1 MSPLKA
7 PDRPSIIVCGEELE
21 LAGDVKVVRFKENPE
36 WSYAAMQATHP
47 EFRYFYPRLDKSAQP
62 VTDLARLKDVV
73 NKIVLHTDVARTAA
87 DCFRILVE
95 EGLSSHFII
104 DWDGTIY
111 QTCDPMY
118 TTLHA
123 GEVNKLAIGFDLN
136 NVLPNLAAKGYS
148 SVTYAGEMAMVP
160 GVTGI
165 DDPQSPFYRPR
176 GTRRKVIN
184 RIECMSYGYCDAQYT
199 AFLAVLKALLKVL
212 PNIKPYPPMDES
224 GQVILNVID
233 DYLGFE
239 GIMAHWHIS
248 ATRWDPGPEFDWD
261 RMVAGLAE
269 EHNSF
274 PFLLE
279 ERQNIATLMA
289 RDKVEKAAEAYYAN
303 TEQGAGGYYPI
314 GLYQNWHDGVHLHPP
329 ERAEVLN
336 MVDGTLVAAHFAK
349 KPTLLGSNNFVLL
362 RHDLELPSVSSQGKA
377 SRKTLKVYSLYM
389 HLGPM
394 SLEPGPD
401 APPWVQ
407 HLHRVDSGEGGGQE
421 SGLSG
426 DRKKGKASE
435 GKGGASGAGAA
446 GADDD
451 ERLDFEK
458 KRVEFPFLEVG
469 KGLYAL
475 KQGHVALFPLEPD
488 LRIRVASNERL
499 GWVGTFGEEGD
510 REPLLHVEVFADD
523 AWRDGIDMNRHGD
536 FWVELEED
544 LKDDLVVDN
553 EEILQMIAPRAQ
565 RLRLRRNGEV
575 ALKPS
580 EIEDFFTDPDAGAKS
595 YLRRAV
601 VRHVAEWSASVD
613 WVKALSKGQGWQA
626 LIETVQEWTDQ
637 DGNFVSGFFMDEIRK
652 FLPFVWLTEDVC
664 KHIGLD
670 APEGIVYTFHPIYF
684 LMWLTFRSA
693 QRIQV
698 LSSGKTEQE
707 LREAYKKEMAALE
720 EARKK
725 RIRDENAENFAEG
738 TIAWDL
744 DLVEATPDEV
754 MEDLKQIRFPDQ
766 WRVEE
771 GDDE

>member
-7 PDRPSIIVCGEELE
+7 PERPSIIICGQDIE
-21 LAGDVKVVRFKENPE
+21 LAGDVKVVRYKENPE
-36 WSYAAMQATHP
+36 WSYEAARAKYP
-47 EFRYFYPRLDKSAQP
+47 EFRYFYPRLGKDHQP
-62 VTDLARLKDVV
+62 IADFAGLKDAVD
-73 NKIVLHTDVARTAA
+73 KIVLHTDVCRTGAQ
-87 DCFRILVE
+87 CFQVLAE
-95 EGLSSHFII
+95 QGLSSHFII

-118 TTLHA
+118 TCLHA
-123 GEVNKLAIGFDLN
+123 GEVNKLSVGFDLN

-148 SVTYAGEMAMVP
+148 SVTYAGEMATVP

-176 GTRRKVIN
+176 GTKRKVIN
-184 RIECMSYGYCDAQYT
+184 RIECMSYGYCDAQYS
-199 AFLAVLKALLKVL
+199 ALLAVLKALLKVM

-224 GQVILNVID
+224 GQVVLGVID
-233 DYLGFE
+233 DFLGFA

-289 RDKVEKAAEAYYAN
+289 RDKVEKAAENYFAN
-303 TEQGAGGYYPI
+303 TELNQGGYYPI

-336 MVDGTLVAAHFAK
+336 MMDGTLVAAHFAK
-349 KPTLLGSNNFVLL
+349 KDTLLGSNNFVLL
-362 RHDLELPSVSSQGKA
+362 RHDIELPSVSSAGKA
-377 SRKTLKVYSLYM
+377 SRKTLKVYTLYM
-389 HLGPM
+389 HLSPMGLEAGP
-394 SLEPGPD
+394 E
-401 APPWVQ
+401 APPWLQ
-407 HLHRVDSGEGGGQE
+407 HLHRVDTGEGAGQ
-421 SGLSG
+421 
-426 DRKKGKASE
+426 
-435 GKGGASGAGAA
+435 ASGIAA
-446 GADDD
+446 DKKPKDDDEAEDDD
-451 ERLDFEK
+451 ERLAFET
-458 KRVEFPFLEVG
+458 RRTEFPFLEVG

-475 KQGHVALFPLEPD
+475 KQGHVALFPLEED
-488 LRIRVASNERL
+488 LRLRVASNERL
-499 GWVGTFGEEGD
+499 GWVGSFGEEAD
-510 REPLLHVEVFADD
+510 REPLLHVQVFADD
-523 AWRDGIDMNRHGD
+523 SWRDGIDMNRHGD

-565 RLRLRRNGEV
+565 RLRLRRNAQV
-575 ALKPS
+575 VLRPS
-580 EIEDFFTDPDAGAKS
+580 EIEDFFSDPDSGAKA
-595 YLRRAV
+595 YLRKAI
-601 VRHVAEWSASVD
+601 VRHISEWSSGVN
-613 WVKALSKGQGWQA
+613 WVTALSKGQGWQA
-626 LIETVQEWTDQ
+626 LIESVQEWTDQ

-652 FLPFVWLTEDVC
+652 FLPFVWLTEDVS

-670 APEGIVYTFHPIYF
+670 ASEGIVYTFHPIYF

-698 LSSGKTEQE
+698 LSSGKSEGE
-707 LREAYKKEMAALE
+707 LREAYKKEMASLE
-720 EARKK
+720 EARKL

-744 DLVEATPDEV
+744 DTVEATPDEV

-771 GDDE
+771 GNDE